1 MAYKFTETN
10 KVNDEFTKV
19 FGIGF
24 KPFYD
29 GLVSLATKQ
38 LWIDIVKFDEWLQKK
53 HGNYEDEGKSMMDVI
68 REHYG
73 DKGVELV
80 DALTGEDDEEGPK
93 SELVEIE
100 GVKTVAER
108 TVDDYEVTYKPYKN
122 YHKGLTVEQVVYDL
136 MIIAAYDQLK
146 MGQAVF
152 KGDYTAAEMAGKV
165 GYLHQFMEGE
175 DYKTIGIK
183 TETFC
188 CSYHAGEAFA
198 QMAEWEGVMSLAPKK
213 YHRFAVEGKE
223 MPSGVKLKPYTRCHG
238 YKPRTISLA
247 AENDRIAKKFEV
259 IGPMYEVLGSEGM
272 KRALSVL
279 TAAKSIEKLYGYQ
292 MGELAERLL
301 RRKLWR
307 EYGTCEPMKRRVE
320 WLKSEAARMKQNGEE
335 KSERAKKMNEEF
347 KSLQQKIML
356 HMERYYTAKDF
367 EAAPECWKVVDED
380 YAKELMA
387 YFRKVLAES
396 PVPKWPAKGD
406 MVQMKEGY
414 RAIKKWQGKLCVYEV
429 RGQLDMYHDKINWYA
444 VVCTT
449 KGKHDSTT
457 YKVDALEPWTEPE
470 KPKKK
475 QATGKPKATAKKTPA
490 PNNSEVVTKQ
500 SASCLVTNEEP
511 TLEER
516 LRAALL
522 RQLKQAA

>member
-29 GLVSLATKQ
+29 GMVSVATKQ

-53 HGNYEDEGKSMMDVI
+53 HGNYEDEGKSMMDVV

-80 DALTGEDDEEGPK
+80 DALTGADDEESPK

-122 YHKGLTVEQVVYDL
+122 YHKGLDVNQVVYDL
-136 MIIAAYDQLK
+136 MTIAAHDMLNWGTTVYA
-146 MGQAVF
+146 GE
-152 KGDYTAAEMAGKV
+152 YTAAEMAGTV
-165 GYLHQFMEGE
+165 GYLHQFVENS
-175 DYKTIGIK
+175 DYKLVNIK

-198 QMAEWEGVMSLAPKK
+198 QMAEWEGVMNLAPKK

-223 MPSGVKLKPYTRCHG
+223 MPKDVKLKPYTRFHG
-238 YKPRTISLA
+238 YKPTTVSLA
-247 AENDRIAKKFEV
+247 AENTRIAKKFDV
-259 IGPMYEVLGSEGM
+259 IGAMSEDLGSEGM

-307 EYGTCEPMKRRVE
+307 EYGKRERLHRREAWLTDEMKRPNHIDRY
-320 WLKSEAARMKQNGEE
+320 KSMKKDLDEVRKKLSAPVSPVCYSAR
-335 KSERAKKMNEEF
+335 
-347 KSLQQKIML
+347 
-356 HMERYYTAKDF
+356 DF
-367 EAAPECWKVVDED
+367 EPGPECWKVVDEG
-380 YAKELMA
+380 YAKELIA
-387 YFRKVLAES
+387 YFRQVLAES

-406 MVQMKEGY
+406 MVMLKNQEKQC
-414 RAIKKWQGKLCVYEV
+414 KKWQGKLSVYEV
-429 RGQLDMYHDKINWYA
+429 RGSLDMYQDLSLIHI
-444 VVCTT
+444 
-449 KGKHDSTT
+449 
-457 YKVDALEPWTEPE
+457 
-470 KPKKK
+470 
-475 QATGKPKATAKKTPA
+475 
-490 PNNSEVVTKQ
+490 
-500 SASCLVTNEEP
+500 
-511 TLEER
+511 
-516 LRAALL
+516 
-522 RQLKQAA
+522 

>member
-1 MAYKFTETN
+1 MEKKELTN
-10 KVNDEFTKV
+10 
-19 FGIGF
+19 GIVEV
-24 KPFYD
+24 D
-29 GLVSLATKQ
+29 G
-38 LWIDIVKFDEWLQKK
+38 I
-53 HGNYEDEGKSMMDVI
+53 
-68 REHYG
+68 
-73 DKGVELV
+73 
-80 DALTGEDDEEGPK
+80 
-93 SELVEIE
+93 
-100 GVKTVAER
+100 KTVAER
-108 TVDDYEVTYKPYKN
+108 TVDDYEVTYKPNKN
-122 YHKGLTVEQVVYDL
+122 YHKGLDVNQVVYDL
-136 MIIAAYDQLK
+136 MTIAAHDMLNWGTTVY
-146 MGQAVF
+146 A
-152 KGDYTAAEMAGKV
+152 GDYTAAEMAGTV

-175 DYKTIGIK
+175 DYKIIRIK

-188 CSYHAGEAFA
+188 CSYHAGDAFA

-223 MPSGVKLKPYTRCHG
+223 MPKDVKLKPYTRCHG

-247 AENDRIAKKFEV
+247 AENDRIAKKFAV
-259 IGPMYEVLGSEGM
+259 LGPMAQSLTSDGM
-272 KRALSVL
+272 RRALSVL
-279 TAAKSIEKLYGYQ
+279 TAVKSIEKLHGWQ
-292 MGELAERLL
+292 MGDLAGKML

-307 EYGTCEPMKRRVE
+307 EYGKDKYQQPMV
-320 WLKSEAARMKQNGEE
+320 
-335 KSERAKKMNEEF
+335 
-347 KSLQQKIML
+347 
-356 HMERYYTAKDF
+356 YTAKDF
-367 EAAPECWKVVDED
+367 EPGPECWKVVDED
-380 YAKELMA
+380 YAKELLG
-387 YFRKVLAES
+387 YFRQVLAES
-396 PVPKWPAKGD
+396 PAPKWPAKGD

-457 YKVDALEPWTEPE
+457 SKVDALDPWTEPE

-500 SASCLVTNEEP
+500 SASCLVTTAEP

-522 RQLKQAA
+522 KQLAKAA

>member
-1 MAYKFTETN
+1 MAYKFSETN

-29 GLVSLATKQ
+29 GMVSVATKQ

-53 HGNYEDEGKSMMDVI
+53 HGNYEDDGKSMMDVI

-80 DALTGEDDEEGPK
+80 DALTGADDEESPK

-100 GVKTVAER
+100 GVQTVAER
-108 TVDDYEVTYKPYKN
+108 TVDDYEVTYKPNKN
-122 YHKGLTVEQVVYDL
+122 YHKGLDVNQVVYDL
-136 MIIAAYDQLK
+136 MTIAAHDMLNWGTTVYA
-146 MGQAVF
+146 GE
-152 KGDYTAAEMAGKV
+152 YTAAEMAGKV
-165 GYLHQFMEGE
+165 GYLYQFVGGE
-175 DYKTIGIK
+175 DYKIIRIK

-223 MPSGVKLKPYTRCHG
+223 RPKDAKIEPYKRCHG
-238 YKPRTISLA
+238 YKPRTVSLT

-259 IGPMYEVLGSEGM
+259 IGKMAQSLTSEGM

-279 TAAKSIEKLYGYQ
+279 TAAKSIEKLHGRE
-292 MGELAERLL
+292 MGDLAGKML

-307 EYGTCEPMKRRVE
+307 DYGKDKYQQPMV
-320 WLKSEAARMKQNGEE
+320 
-335 KSERAKKMNEEF
+335 
-347 KSLQQKIML
+347 
-356 HMERYYTAKDF
+356 YTAKDF

-380 YAKELMA
+380 YAKELMG
-387 YFRKVLAES
+387 YFRQVLAES
-396 PVPKWPAKGD
+396 PAPKWPAKGD
-406 MVQMKEGY
+406 LVQMKEGY

-429 RGQLDMYHDKINWYA
+429 RGQLDTYHDKINWYA

-457 YKVDALEPWTEPE
+457 CEVGYLEPWTEPDRP
-470 KPKKK
+470 PKKK
-475 QATGKPKATAKKTPA
+475 AVSKKEKTTAKATNPEPCTVSP
-490 PNNSEVVTKQ
+490 
-500 SASCLVTNEEP
+500 EP
-511 TLEER
+511 TIEDR
-516 LRAALL
+516 LRAAL
-522 RQLKQAA
+522 RKQLAMAA